1 MSCEVPVKITI
12 TLTDDEVTALRTVE
26 ADPKAWA
33 DRTVRGRATATLDAI
48 VSAEIAYLMRHEEP
62 LPPNRSEILASAVKA
77 GRAMPVADMAQVDF
91 AKIGQS
97 AETEAPVA
105 EDPLAPV
112 AAAAATKAAHE
123 SSALRE

>member
-62 LPPNRSEILASAVKA
+62 LPPNR
-77 GRAMPVADMAQVDF
+77 
-91 AKIGQS
+91 
-97 AETEAPVA
+97 
-105 EDPLAPV
+105 
-112 AAAAATKAAHE
+112 
-123 SSALRE
+123 